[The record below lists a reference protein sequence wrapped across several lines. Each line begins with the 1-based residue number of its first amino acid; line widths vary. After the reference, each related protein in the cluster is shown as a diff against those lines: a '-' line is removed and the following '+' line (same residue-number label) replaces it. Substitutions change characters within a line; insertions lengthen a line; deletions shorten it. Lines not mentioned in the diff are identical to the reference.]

1 MKKKI
6 GHLIFIVQSVVQ
18 KLDLWMEFLLS
29 IWWWRFQDGVY
40 GSCCSYLTLSTGQ
53 VPVIVLFLNKV
64 IMHFFCSC
72 RGCLGPLYQIL
83 IIIQV
88 MLYWYGKFCNQ
99 DFQIAFFQEYWLLVQ
114 QKIGNLQV
122 HFFKPNAKLRKQSK

>member
-1 MKKKI
+1 MWCKN
-6 GHLIFIVQSVVQ
+6 S
-18 KLDLWMEFLLS
+18 M
-29 IWWWRFQDGVY
+29 DGVLTFNLIMVISRRRIRY
-40 GSCCSYLTLSTGQ
+40 GSCCSNLTFSTGQ
-53 VPVIVLFLNKV
+53 VPVIILFLNKV

-72 RGCLGPLYQIL
+72 RGCFWPLYQNL

-99 DFQIAFFQEYWLLVQ
+99 NFQIAFFQEYWLLVQ

-122 HFFKPNAKLRKQSK
+122 HFLNQILNYGNKVNNYMFWTGYPTP